1 MESIEYPCGYKFTTN
16 KNIVAGLLTDCPL
29 HGKNCYKREVRE
41 IKDITNYK
49 KEERKNDILPYPKG

>member
-41 IKDITNYK
+41 IKDITDYK
-49 KEERKNDILPYPKG
+49 K